1 MPPSVIFSYLPRF
14 AYKRGQEI
22 KLSTCKTCCVIYVL
36 KCPCGM
42 LYVGK
47 TIRPVNV
54 RIKGHFRWKVLETV
68 PKPTRGG
75 DHHTIL
81 LQREAR
87 WIRRLDSTDP
97 KGLNEQYNL
106 SCFL

>member
-1 MPPSVIFSYLPRF
+1 
-14 AYKRGQEI
+14 
-22 KLSTCKTCCVIYVL
+22 
-36 KCPCGM
+36 M

-54 RIKGHFRWKVLETV
+54 RIKEHKSNIRNFKLNTHTDTPVSRLFDTAKHNWKVLETV
-68 PKPTRGG
+68 PKPKEIRGG
-75 DHHTIL
+75 DHNTLL

-87 WIRRLDSTDP
+87 WIKRLETTHP